1 MIDSNTI
8 RYIKKYF
15 LIQKIV
21 DHADHPSAS
30 HTWGQLLAAASHL
43 LTAVAVTTSG
53 GGGETS
59 GDWSVTTDTRWD
71 GQYNGSPSIWS
82 DLSSITV
89 MTSHL
94 QLSKKCSCWAV
105 RMIILVA
112 GSSYCGVNWALNRR
126 KPKQRHRMGEYQKHY
141 IFCPRNH
148 FSVQ

>member
-82 DLSSITV
+82 DLSSNRYDIPSPIIQE
-89 MTSHL
+89 MFM
-94 QLSKKCSCWAV
+94 LSS
-105 RMIILVA
+105 
-112 GSSYCGVNWALNRR
+112 
-126 KPKQRHRMGEYQKHY
+126 EDD
-141 IFCPRNH
+141 H
-148 FSVQ
+148 FSSWELLLWS

>member
-1 MIDSNTI
+1 MIDSSTI

-21 DHADHPSAS
+21 DHADRPSAS

-53 GGGETS
+53 EGGRHQG
-59 GDWSVTTDTRWD
+59 TDQWQQTLAEMVSIMDHPRYD
-71 GQYNGSPSIWS
+71 LISPV
-82 DLSSITV
+82 TV

-94 QLSKKCSCWAV
+94 QLSKKCSCWLV